1 MIGGGSST
9 TGLQRCFAL
18 ARQDPPPKD
27 DTVVAVRPLR
37 QLTFAN
43 SMPSEQC
50 PKPFVIPLYIHTLDS
65 HYRLVHDL

>member
-1 MIGGGSST
+1 MIR
-9 TGLQRCFAL
+9 QRL
-18 ARQDPPPKD
+18 EDPPPKD

-65 HYRLVHDL
+65 HYRSLSLSSQSLKKIG